1 MVRHVAHDFADA
13 LPLAIGVGAKIV
25 VERVEEIV
33 AVEFIAAGVGLPK
46 PFSVGAPGPARLI
59 DFPEFIALPFLAIT
73 FQPAHIR
80 VGPLHRPDGAGDKAF
95 GRRWCAALRDFLQE
109 PQRFEG
115 LFFALLGLWILGC
128 SIGEAFAGAVSRR
141 PEAVVVA
148 VQGRRA
154 RLVPRL
160 AQGGFSDEPE
170 RRALDVVLDLLLVKL
185 RLLRQRHRAALD
197 AAHTSGRGKPGPAL
211 PVHSHLRHLIV
222 RQPAR
227 TLAVMPL
234 LAVEPNRAQACAK
247 PDLRLNS
254 GSYTRELVPR
264 QTVLAFVELPT
275 VGCATPHARK
285 AGKPELA
292 LRVESNTKRLFHRP
306 GPPAA
311 VLNADRHPTALLLLE
326 QAAVGGDVQ
335 HAGSRDR
342 DLIDAQSA
350 RPAAGSQFPIHNG
363 EHLVGRRQDLGRTK
377 AEELSNATPRQPH
390 FQSLTFCVGEAEL
403 LLGAGR

>member
-1 MVRHVAHDFADA
+1 MVRHVAHDFPDA
-13 LPLAIGVGAKIV
+13 FALVIGVGAEIV

-59 DFPEFIALPFLAIT
+59 DFPEFIALLFLAIT
-73 FQPAHIR
+73 FQPPCIR
-80 VGPLHRPDGAGDKAF
+80 VGPLDGSDGARDKAF
-95 GRRWCAALRDFLQE
+95 GRRRCAALRDFLE
-109 PQRFEG
+109 ESQRLEG
-115 LFFALLGLWILGC
+115 LFCAPLGLRLLGC
-128 SIGEAFAGAVSRR
+128 SIGEAFAGAVTRR
-141 PEAVVVA
+141 PEAVIVA

-154 RLVPRL
+154 RLIARM
-160 AQGGFSDEPE
+160 AQGRFSNEPE
-170 RRALDVVLDLLLVKL
+170 RRALDVALDLLLVKL

-197 AAHTSGRGKPGPAL
+197 AAHASGRGKPGPAL
-211 PVHSHLRHLIV
+211 PIHSHLRHLIV
-222 RQPAR
+222 RQPAW
-227 TLAVMPL
+227 TLAVMPF
-234 LAVEPNRAQACAK
+234 LAVEPNRAEPCAQ
-247 PDLRLNS
+247 PDISFRS

-264 QTVLAFVELPT
+264 QAVLAFVELPT

-292 LRVESNTKRLFHRP
+292 LRVESNTKRLFHRT

-335 HAGSRDR
+335 HAGSRDG
-342 DLIDAQSA
+342 DLIDPQAA
-350 RPAAGSQFPIHNG
+350 GPAAGSQFPIHNG

-390 FQSLTFCVGEAEL
+390 FQSLTFCVGEAE
-403 LLGAGR
+403 